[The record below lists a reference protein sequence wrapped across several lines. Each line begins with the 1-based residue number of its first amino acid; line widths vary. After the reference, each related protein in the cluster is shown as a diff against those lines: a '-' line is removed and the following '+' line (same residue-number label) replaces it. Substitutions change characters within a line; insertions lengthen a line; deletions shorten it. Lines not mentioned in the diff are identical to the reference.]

1 VPVHD
6 FGEIE
11 GRLFVDMRLVEASAW
26 PGCSRTARSPPQ
38 RRWQSRLELC
48 DSLEAA
54 HSVGLVHGD
63 LRPQSVLLGGTNNGF
78 VQLLDF
84 GLAEPRLGAV
94 ISWGHTR
101 R

>member
-1 VPVHD
+1 MLEDGP
-6 FGEIE
+6 I
-11 GRLFVDMRLVEASAW
+11 APA
-26 PGCSRTARSPPQ
+26 TAVAITTQ
-38 RRWQSRLELC
+38 LC
-48 DSLEAA
+48 DALEAA

-94 ISWGHTR
+94 ISEEADALDAWWRWFGYSPAGLDYSV
-101 R
+101 